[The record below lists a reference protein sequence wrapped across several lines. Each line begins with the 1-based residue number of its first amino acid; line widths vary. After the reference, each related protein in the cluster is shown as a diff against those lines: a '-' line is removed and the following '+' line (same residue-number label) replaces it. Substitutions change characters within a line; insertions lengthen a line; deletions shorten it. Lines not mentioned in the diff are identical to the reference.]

1 MSEPVCQLDDFH
13 FTRLAVQWHNL
24 KEPGKYEVN
33 YSFDYNIGQH
43 KTDKNRYRLA
53 FRVGAKSDTP
63 EPVGYHLDTEIVGFF
78 RFPDGT
84 EQKKMDFLIRVNG
97 CSVLYGILR
106 GQVASLTGSFPQK
119 KLVLPTLMMK
129 EIIEGVEHQKVDNA
143 KTKKTAPKPTSRKK
157 VQVHESR

>member
-13 FTRLAVQWHNL
+13 FTRLAVQWHAS
-24 KEPGKYEVN
+24 KEPGKFAVN

-43 KTDKNRYRLA
+43 NTEKNRYRLA
-53 FRVGAKSDTP
+53 FRVGAKSDAP

-84 EQKKMDFLIRVNG
+84 DQKKMDFLIRMNG

-129 EIIEGVEHQKVDNA
+129 EIVEGVEHQKAANA
-143 KTKKTAPKPTSRKK
+143 KTKSSAPKPTSRKK
-157 VQVHESR
+157 TPVHEAR

>member
-13 FTRLAVQWHNL
+13 FTRLAVQWHAS
-24 KEPGKYEVN
+24 KEPGKFAIN

-43 KTDKNRYRLA
+43 KTENNRYRLA
-53 FRVGAKSDTP
+53 FRVGAKSDAP

-84 EQKKMDFLIRVNG
+84 EQKKMDFLIRMNG

-129 EIIEGVEHQKVDNA
+129 EIIEGVEQQKAANA
-143 KTKKTAPKPTSRKK
+143 KTKKTTPKSTSRKK
-157 VQVHESR
+157 TPVHEAR